1 MPDPLSIL
9 RQAEEAKKAQTAHI
23 SLWREAASFCMP
35 QKAASI
41 GLANG
46 TAQFRPDPK
55 LANSVAISS
64 LSILV
69 SGMVAGI
76 IPGAQEWWQWSP
88 SPYSDHDRVRQW
100 LLKCTKVAHEA
111 LSASN
116 FGSRATDFFYH
127 AAGVGT
133 GTLEVQEGADSP
145 LEFRVLPIGSYHIVE
160 NGRGVVDRLFREW
173 KLTIQ
178 QAIDLFGERALPRK
192 LLEGDPSK
200 RLTQEE
206 RFIFAVYPRPVEEQR
221 DLGAAGMPIAGCVIH
236 ESTKQVVAEY
246 GWEERPTITYRFQ
259 EGPDGSPW
267 GVGPGV
273 LALCDMRGVNYLDSL
288 IARGVGKIIDPPL
301 AAVKGS
307 LTGPLDLTRG
317 GVSLVNDPANRPMPI
332 AEVGNLN
339 VGDAFL
345 TKKEDQLRRHFHTE
359 LFEAFLNLQREI
371 TRYEAQQR
379 RAEQLDRFAPVF
391 HRTTTEFVN
400 PLLERVFM
408 ILLRS
413 GHFPPPPREAIV
425 QTPSGP
431 KILYPKAIQT
441 SRMAVSFA
449 AIGQQAFRELMADL
463 LPIAQVDPT
472 VLDN

>member
-1 MPDPLSIL
+1 M
-9 RQAEEAKKAQTAHI
+9 TACG
-23 SLWREAASFCMP
+23 SGCSNARRSPTKRSVRRTSAAAP
-35 QKAASI
+35 P
-41 GLANG
+41 
-46 TAQFRPDPK
+46 T
-55 LANSVAISS
+55 
-64 LSILV
+64 
-69 SGMVAGI
+69 
-76 IPGAQEWWQWSP
+76 
-88 SPYSDHDRVRQW
+88 
-100 LLKCTKVAHEA
+100 
-111 LSASN
+111 
-116 FGSRATDFFYH
+116 FFFH
-127 AAGVGT
+127 AAGTGT
-133 GTLEVQEGADSP
+133 GTLEVQEGAESP
-145 LEFRVLPIGSYHIVE
+145 LEFRILPIGSYYIVE

-206 RFIFAVYPRPVEEQR
+206 KFIFAVYPRPVEEQR
-221 DLGAAGMPIAGCVIH
+221 DLGPEGMPIAGCVIH
-236 ESTKQVVAEY
+236 EATKTEVARY

-472 VLDN
+472 VLDNFNFNAAARMLASGTAALAEVVRPADEVAAMQEAKAQQAAQQQALQVAGQIVGRNPELLANAPAA